1 MRRTRST
8 LRILLAVAAGGLLSA
23 AAVGAALWRDRMP
36 GWASAGVA
44 VGAATALGAL
54 GIAWTFV
61 DAHFRRLERLHGAV
75 LLLGGHGVPM
85 PPPRAGRPDEID
97 RLELAIAELAGREI
111 ARREARDRRLGTV
124 LGALEQGILVVTP
137 QGQVSLLNAAAKAL
151 FGERAAPGSSV
162 FDLFWR
168 ESFVQ
173 TLDTAAAGAPRRVE
187 LLSTQ
192 GDWIPAT
199 VTALGEEMGALLVF
213 EGGGHEGDRREGGKT
228 GFPRHV
234 EHDLDLHDRPPP
246 AASFSHATALADL
259 PILVLDTET
268 TGLDVKN
275 DRIVALGAVRMHGMR
290 VFPREI
296 VDLLIH
302 PERPIPPRAT
312 AVHGITDAMVASAP
326 AFAELAD
333 RIQSICE
340 GLVLVGHNI
349 GFDIAMIEREMTLVG
364 RDWPRPVALDT
375 LNLYAAL
382 RPDRQKLDLEAI
394 AADLGVEPRGRHTA
408 LGDALMTAEI
418 FRRMMPSLADAGVS
432 NLAGAIAF
440 GLRSKEVVRRQ
451 RAAGW

>member
-1 MRRTRST
+1 MRGARST
-8 LRILLAVAAGGLLSA
+8 LRMLLAIAAGGLLLA

-44 VGAATALGAL
+44 VGAAAALGAL
-54 GIAWTFV
+54 WIAWSFV
-61 DAHFRRLERLHGAV
+61 DAHFRRLERLQGAV
-75 LLLGGHGVPM
+75 LLLGGHGIPM

-137 QGQVSLLNAAAKAL
+137 HGQVSLLNAAAKTL
-151 FGERAAPGSSV
+151 FGERAAPGSSL

-173 TLDTAAAGAPRRVE
+173 TLDAAAAAGAPQRVE
-187 LLSTQ
+187 LLSTE

-213 EGGGHEGDRREGGKT
+213 EGGKAGAR
-228 GFPRHV
+228 RHV

-246 AASFSHATALADL
+246 AAPFSHATALADL

-275 DRIVALGAVRMHGMR
+275 DRIVAVGAVRMHGMR
-290 VFPREI
+290 VFAREV
-296 VDLLIH
+296 VDLLIR
-302 PERPIPPRAT
+302 PERPIPPRAI
-312 AVHGITDAMVASAP
+312 AVHGITDAMVGSAP

-340 GLVLVGHNI
+340 GMVLVGHNI
-349 GFDIAMIEREMTLVG
+349 GFDIAMIEREMSLIG

-382 RPDRQKLDLEAI
+382 RPEAQKLDLEAV
-394 AADLGVEPRGRHTA
+394 AADLGVEVRGRHTA

-440 GLRSKEVVRRQ
+440 GLRPKEVVRRQ